1 MRRKCLNCMLRSV
14 LDLAYPA
21 GYHALFD
28 PVEQQGHTAL
38 NWGEKSSQWAIPKES
53 DLRNLTSSS
62 HRARRTLSS
71 KVGSTIAIGSV
82 CVAGIRSD
90 RWAAGG
96 RLLRH
101 RAVAVAEGEG
111 LPARSASVP
120 DRGGDDEDLEDRE
133 GLEGIATFGELLEE
147 AGILGCGGCD

>member
-1 MRRKCLNCMLRSV
+1 MRRKCSNRTLRFV
-14 LDLAYPA
+14 LKPAYPA

-38 NWGEKSSQWAIPKES
+38 NRSKKSYKWAIPKEL
-53 DLRNLTSSS
+53 DWRNLTSSS

-71 KVGSTIAIGSV
+71 KVGSTTAIGSV
-82 CVAGIRSD
+82 GVAGVGSD

-101 RAVAVAEGEG
+101 RAVAVAEEG
-111 LPARSASVP
+111 LPARSASVL

-133 GLEGIATFGELLEE
+133 GLEGMTTFGELLED

>member
-1 MRRKCLNCMLRSV
+1 MLK
-14 LDLAYPA
+14 LAYPA

-38 NWGEKSSQWAIPKES
+38 NRGKKSSKWPIPKEL
-53 DLRNLTSSS
+53 DWRNLTSSS
-62 HRARRTLSS
+62 HRARSTLSS
-71 KVGSTIAIGSV
+71 KVGSTTAIGSV
-82 CVAGIRSD
+82 CVAGVGSD
-90 RWAAGG
+90 RCTVGG

-101 RAVAVAEGEG
+101 RVVPVAEGEG
-111 LPARSASVP
+111 LPARSASVL
-120 DRGGDDEDLEDRE
+120 DRGGDDEDLEDSE